1 MENESIKKYNNK
13 NSIEQKSTLP
23 IINTKMYEYIQIS
36 KKESF
41 FFCLLKQEKALT
53 EKMYEYIKNRK
64 ISMVLIPSTVFAHSA
79 FGELTK

>member
-1 MENESIKKYNNK
+1 
-13 NSIEQKSTLP
+13 
-23 IINTKMYEYIQIS
+23 MYEYIQTS

-41 FFCLLKQEKALT
+41 FFFSLTKQEKALT

>member
-1 MENESIKKYNNK
+1 
-13 NSIEQKSTLP
+13 
-23 IINTKMYEYIQIS
+23 MYEYIQTS

-41 FFCLLKQEKALT
+41 FFLSLLKQEKALT